1 MKAYE
6 WMKKHTNWQE
16 KTVGGVWLILHVMR
30 WMLIGCVLGLV
41 FCLETGSSDYQNAI
55 GGAGALFAMLPG
67 AVLGMALLLGGEGKR
82 A

>member
-16 KTVGGVWLILHVMR
+16 KTVGGVWLFFHVMR
-30 WMLIGCVLGLV
+30 WMLIGCVLGLA
-41 FCLETGSSDYQNAI
+41 FCLGTGSSDYQNAI
-55 GGAGALFAMLPG
+55 GGA
-67 AVLGMALLLGGEGKR
+67 ALLLGGEGKR

>member
-1 MKAYE
+1 
-6 WMKKHTNWQE
+6 
-16 KTVGGVWLILHVMR
+16 MR

-41 FCLETGSSDYQNAI
+41 FCLGTGSSDYQNAI